1 MSVADFDS
9 GRPFIKMHGLGND
22 FVLLDARREPLA
34 LDDSAARALADRRSG
49 IGCDQLVILHPSDCA
64 HVRMEIRNA
73 DGGEV
78 SACGNAARCV
88 GQLLM
93 DETGREHVLIETR
106 AGLLPAVR
114 TGLGIGVD
122 MGEPGLHWRDIPLA
136 EAADTVRL
144 GIEKG
149 WLREPGAVSMGN
161 PHMVFFIDET
171 TPFDLA
177 RQGPEL
183 EHHPLF
189 PERANVSV
197 ALVENDRTIRLSVW
211 ERGVGLT
218 RACGTAAC
226 AALVAAHRR
235 GLAGREANVV
245 LPGGTLGVRWAEDGH
260 VHLAGTTAIAFV
272 GRVRLD

>member
-1 MSVADFDS
+1 MSVADFDT

-22 FVLLDARREPLA
+22 FVVLDARSDPLT
-34 LDDSAARALADRRSG
+34 LDDAAARALADRRTG
-49 IGCDQLVILHPSDCA
+49 IGCDQVVVLHPSDCA

-93 DETGREHVLIETR
+93 DQLGNEKVLIETR
-106 AGLLPAVR
+106 AGLLPALR
-114 TGLGIGVD
+114 TALGISVD

-136 EAADTVRL
+136 GAADTVRL
-144 GIEKG
+144 KIENG

-161 PHMVFFIDET
+161 PHMVFFIDED

-177 RQGPEL
+177 KQGPEL

-197 ALVENDRTIRLSVW
+197 AMVENESTIRLMVW
-211 ERGVGLT
+211 ERGAGLT

-226 AALVAAHRR
+226 ATLVAACRR
-235 GLAGREANVV
+235 GLAGRAVSV
-245 LPGGTLGVRWAEDGH
+245 ILPGGTLGVRWAEDGH
-260 VHLAGTTAIAFV
+260 VHLAGATEIAFI
-272 GRVRLD
+272 GRVRLV

>member
-1 MSVADFDS
+1 MSVADPDS

-22 FVLLDARREPLA
+22 FVLLDARREALT
-34 LDDSAARALADRRSG
+34 LDDAGARALADRHTG
-49 IGCDQLVILHPSDCA
+49 IGCDQLVVLRPSDCA

-93 DETGREHVLIETR
+93 DETGQDRVLIETR
-106 AGLLPAVR
+106 VGLLPAER
-114 TGLGIGVD
+114 TALGIGVD
-122 MGEPGLHWRDIPLA
+122 MGAPGLHWRDIPLA
-136 EAADTVRL
+136 QAADTVRL
-144 GIEKG
+144 DIEST

-161 PHMVFFIDET
+161 PHMVFFIDED

-183 EHHPLF
+183 EHHPMF

-197 ALVENDRTIRLSVW
+197 AMIENDSTIRLLVW

-235 GLAGREANVV
+235 GLAGREARVI

-260 VHLAGTTAIAFV
+260 VHLAGAAEVAFT
-272 GRVRLD
+272 GRVRLA